1 MTPDT
6 ANDVAGAFDVMLQEI
21 EAQIGLTEQTG
32 AQAITQHNYERAR
45 QVLERA
51 GQFAAIREKILALRL
66 DWEELLGF
74 REVAPPEEDQE
85 LKEPTPLEAFRTA
98 CLARIEKEL
107 KTRLVR
113 KRATSYV
120 SADGKLA
127 VICAVSRAYEHA
139 EEPRYWF
146 AFHTSQ
152 EAFLKACPEAYVA
165 FACGS
170 ADQLL
175 LIPFGE
181 FHRWLETLNI
191 TARKGGVYWHVHLIK
206 LAQGFVLER
215 KKEHGRL
222 DVSEYLVP

>member
-1 MTPDT
+1 MTSEKCGD
-6 ANDVAGAFDVMLQEI
+6 AAGAFDVLLQEI
-21 EAQIGLTEQTG
+21 EAQIGLTEQAG
-32 AQAITQHNYERAR
+32 AQAITQHNYELAR

-51 GQFAAIREKILALRL
+51 GQFAAIREKTLALRL
-66 DWEELLGF
+66 DWAELLGF
-74 REVAPPEEDQE
+74 PEDAPPEEDQE
-85 LKEPTPLEAFRTA
+85 LEEPTALEVFRAA

-120 SADGKLA
+120 STDGKLA
-127 VICAVSRAYEHA
+127 VICAVSRAYERA

-152 EAFLKACPEAYVA
+152 EAFLKTSPEAYVA
-165 FACGS
+165 FGCGS

-181 FHRWLETLNI
+181 FRKWLEALNI

-206 LAQGFVLER
+206 LAQGFVLV
-215 KKEHGRL
+215 L
-222 DVSEYLVP
+222 ITSEF